1 MKDISIYGD
10 MPLNVLPIDEKVLV
24 RNEGSM
30 KTKKRTRSMM
40 VFNADKYPE
49 IHMRIECNA
58 RIMNNDISA
67 DDTSYIRDGKSL
79 IFVLQEKVFHSIR

>member
-1 MKDISIYGD
+1 
-10 MPLNVLPIDEKVLV
+10 
-24 RNEGSM
+24 
-30 KTKKRTRSMM
+30 MM